1 MSERPGRCSGRC
13 PRLQRKKA
21 LAVADRDVVDG
32 SFAALHQAMFVEL
45 PLLVAV
51 GAKPGA
57 GPVVE
62 LVDEPDGDAVAG
74 ERPDRLDQTY
84 SISRSHLLMGNAWI
98 AARPLKNS
106 ERLRHLLS
114 F

>member
-21 LAVADRDVVDG
+21 LALADRDVVDG
-32 SFAALHQAMFVEL
+32 SFAALPQATLVEL

-74 ERPDRLDQTY
+74 ERPDLLDQPVL
-84 SISRSHLLMGNAWI
+84 HLAPPLANGECLDRGP
-98 AARPLKNS
+98 AR
-106 ERLRHLLS
+106 
-114 F
+114 